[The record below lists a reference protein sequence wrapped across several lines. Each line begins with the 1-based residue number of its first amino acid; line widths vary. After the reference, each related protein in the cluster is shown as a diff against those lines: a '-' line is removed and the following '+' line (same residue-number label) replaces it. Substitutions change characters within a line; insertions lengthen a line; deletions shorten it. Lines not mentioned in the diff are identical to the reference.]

1 MWRYGIKPLSILTNY
16 WILFKQKGDA
26 MGKIFGY
33 IFEDLSEIK
42 HRQIRQ
48 QRTLRRT
55 AIVGLVI
62 FAISEIRA
70 HKDRIELARLRD
82 ELEEYKQL
90 KEA

>member
-1 MWRYGIKPLSILTNY
+1 
-16 WILFKQKGDA
+16 

-33 IFEDLSEIK
+33 IFEDLSGIK
-42 HRQIRQ
+42 RRQICQ
-48 QRTLRRT
+48 QRALRRT
-55 AIVGLVI
+55 VIIGLTI
-62 FAISEIRA
+62 FAISEFRA

>member
-1 MWRYGIKPLSILTNY
+1 
-16 WILFKQKGDA
+16 

-33 IFEDLSEIK
+33 IFEDLSGIK
-42 HRQIRQ
+42 RRQICQ
-48 QRTLRRT
+48 QRALRRT
-55 AIVGLVI
+55 VVIGLAI